1 MASLLVLIFAVEFA
15 VALVNA
21 IGATTINNLARSPR
35 PLIPRAFHYF
45 RTLLAWKWRWHD

>member
-21 IGATTINNLARSPR
+21 IGATTINNLVRSS
-35 PLIPRAFHYF
+35 
-45 RTLLAWKWRWHD
+45 LLHTTSMETALVLAQPK